1 MTMTAVQI
9 GLYAALGLALGAA
22 YFALMWRTVRLHV
35 DGAPAGRIA
44 LQYALR
50 LGLAGVV
57 LWRVALMGAGP
68 LLASAAGFVVA
79 RLVATRFVRRDR

>member
-1 MTMTAVQI
+1 MTMTVPQI
-9 GLYAALGLALGAA
+9 MLYATLGLALGAA

-35 DGAPAGRIA
+35 EAAPAGWIV
-44 LQYALR
+44 LHYALR

-68 LLASAAGFVVA
+68 LLATAAGFVVA
-79 RLVATRFVRRDR
+79 RLAATRFVRRDR